1 MATPAQRVSA
11 YSLNRMHVCSP
22 ALKGPVVAV
31 IPAYN
36 EEDTIGSVALTVGEY
51 VDYVIVVDDG
61 STDRTFK
68 IASLTKAE
76 VIRLPANKGKAAA
89 VFEGLAK
96 ARSLH
101 PRAVVL
107 LDGDG
112 QHNPCEIPQVIAP
125 VLAGEVDMVIGSRAL
140 DTANGIPKYRRIG
153 QKTLDMVT
161 NIGSPIKTTDSQ
173 SGFRALGPR
182 CLDYINFTSSGYKI
196 ESDMFHHFVGKG
208 LSIAEVGITVKYDVN
223 HAHKTHP
230 ISHGIDLLGH
240 IIGLIGYSRPLA
252 TFGIPGF
259 LLTVMGLVT
268 GSFAFSEYYITT
280 RFPYLLSM
288 VSALFLILGL
298 LLVTTALILN
308 SLTEIL
314 KHQS

>member
-1 MATPAQRVSA
+1 MAIPAQRISA
-11 YSLNRMHVCSP
+11 YSHNRMHTCSP
-22 ALKGPVVAV
+22 APKGPVIAV

-36 EEDTIGSVALTVGEY
+36 EEDTIGSIALTAREY
-51 VDYVIVVDDG
+51 VDYVIIVDDG
-61 STDRTFK
+61 STDRTSE
-68 IASLTKAE
+68 IASLTKAD
-76 VIRLPANKGKAAA
+76 VIRLPANQGKAAA
-89 VFEGLAK
+89 IFEGLAR

-125 VLAGEVDMVIGSRAL
+125 VLDEEVDMVIGSRAL
-140 DTANGIPKYRRIG
+140 ETGNGIPKYRRIG

-161 NIGSPIKTTDSQ
+161 NIGSPVKTTDSQ

-182 CLDYINFTSSGYKI
+182 CLDHVDFPSSGYNI
-196 ESDMFHHFVGKG
+196 ESDMFHYFVEKG

-230 ISHGIDLLGH
+230 VSHGIDVLGH
-240 IIGLIGYSRPLA
+240 IIGLIGYRRPLA

-268 GSFAFSEYYITT
+268 GSFAFSEYYLTT